1 VSAAVADPLARHS
14 ATPAEI
20 KALIAIEQRDS
31 PFLAYRDHAGALR
44 LVSLSAAGEPFVVG
58 RRAGVDVQLAWDS
71 EVSGVHAELRC
82 IGGEWTVIDNDSTN
96 KTFVNGSAI
105 ERQRLRD
112 GDRMIM
118 GSTVLVFRE
127 PIGDTVSPT
136 TTGKEMPGAEALT
149 QAQRRVLVALCR
161 PKLTEGD
168 YHAPASNKEIAEEL
182 FLSVDA
188 VKTHLRTMFMLFD
201 RDRLPQNQKRAG
213 LAELALRTGLVSK
226 RDL

>member
-1 VSAAVADPLARHS
+1 VSATVADPLARHA
-14 ATPAEI
+14 ATPSEI
-20 KALIAIEQRDS
+20 KALIAIEKLDS
-31 PFLAYRDHAGALR
+31 PFLAYRDHAGALQ
-44 LVSLSAAGEPFVVG
+44 LVSLSATGEPLVVG
-58 RRAGVDVQLAWDS
+58 RRTGVDVQLAWDS

-96 KTFVNGSAI
+96 KTFVNGSAV

-118 GSTVLVFRE
+118 GATVIAFRE
-127 PIGDTVSPT
+127 AVIDAVSPT
-136 TTGKEMPGAEALT
+136 TTGKELPRAEALT

-161 PKLTEGD
+161 PQLTEGD
-168 YHAPASNKEIAEEL
+168 YHAPASNKAIADEL

-188 VKTHLRTMFMLFD
+188 VKTHMRTMFILFD
-201 RDRLPQNQKRAG
+201 LDGLPQNQKRAG
-213 LAELALRTGLVSK
+213 LAELALRTGLVAK